1 MITCVYSISVRRVE
15 LALEQLRRAADAAER
30 VLDLVREAA
39 DQLAVRLL
47 LLVEALLARDL
58 ELAVDVAELDEHRG
72 VVDVDRR
79 RGARQVQPRLA
90 ARAELDL
97 LLGVGRS
104 ARAGLPDRGVERG
117 AVAEDLRGPAL
128 DELLARQLEQVLG
141 GGVGPG
147 HASVLG
153 DQQHRRREHF
163 EARAG
168 RGRDGLEERDADHGY
183 ARPRDATRVR
193 GGA

>member
-1 MITCVYSISVRRVE
+1 VASSTSTGVAVHDRCSRALPLAPSSISCSV
-15 LALEQLRRAADAAER
+15 
-30 VLDLVREAA
+30 
-39 DQLAVRLL
+39 
-47 LLVEALLARDL
+47 
-58 ELAVDVAELDEHRG
+58 
-72 VVDVDRR
+72 
-79 RGARQVQPRLA
+79 
-90 ARAELDL
+90 
-97 LLGVGRS
+97 
-104 ARAGLPDRGVERG
+104 RAGLPDRGVERG

-183 ARPRDATRVR
+183 ARPRDATRAR